1 MKALKEK
8 LPAFLQKPNVLH
20 LLAAVL
26 SVACFLV
33 ALTLPLVTLDRMP
46 YDGSYESEGIS
57 VSAIEIIVLMP
68 FEPQLSYMFAFNG
81 VKGIEGNNGFHDA
94 LTQMALYEMHKPDY
108 HPEYNNGMV
117 GNRSQYYWTKGVAF
131 WLTGFVGI
139 IMAIVTV
146 CQLFGAVLRI
156 LRRKEAKR
164 MGMAY
169 LGTAS
174 IAAMSLLF
182 LVMRFILPVYE
193 IVSLSFWGVLISVL
207 MAAFL
212 FLLEKMS
219 YDFQRELTPSSS
231 PEEISSSEETPSP

>member
-20 LLAAVL
+20 LIAAVL

-33 ALTLPLVTLDRMP
+33 ALTLPLVTLDRVSLLGP
-46 YDGSYESEGIS
+46 SVDWYESEGIS
-57 VSAIEIIVLMP
+57 VSAIEIILRMPLEITRDHPAHYGIAGLDVLD
-68 FEPQLSYMFAFNG
+68 
-81 VKGIEGNNGFHDA
+81 GFHDA
-94 LTQMALYEMHKPDY
+94 LTQMAVYEYKNSGY
-108 HPEYNNGMV
+108 SPEMV
-117 GNRSQYYWTKGVAF
+117 TERSQYFWTKGVAF

-156 LRRKEAKR
+156 LRKKEAKR

-182 LVMRFILPVYE
+182 LLMRFILPVYE
-193 IVSLSFWGVLISVL
+193 IVSLSFWGVLTLLL
-207 MAAFL
+207 MTAFL

-219 YDFQRELTPSSS
+219 YDFQRELTPSSP
-231 PEEISSSEETPSP
+231 PEEIPSP